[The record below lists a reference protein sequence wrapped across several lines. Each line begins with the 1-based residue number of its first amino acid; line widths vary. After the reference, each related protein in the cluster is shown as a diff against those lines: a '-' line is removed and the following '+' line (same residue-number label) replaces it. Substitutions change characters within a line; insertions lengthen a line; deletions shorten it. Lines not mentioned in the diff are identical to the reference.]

1 MIDVYQASG
10 QRAAREWANMHR
22 RIAAFTNA
30 VLLALI
36 EAHEVAEPGRL
47 PAGDKAGA

>member
-1 MIDVYQASG
+1 
-10 QRAAREWANMHR
+10 MHR

-36 EAHEVAEPGRL
+36 EAHETRQ
-47 PAGDKAGA
+47 PAGDKT